1 MVALATPSR
10 TDAVVV
16 ADHCR
21 GDCRVVEEGAGGS
34 RSVTLMT
41 PAEVAGMLRVKL
53 PRIYEAVKTRRL
65 RAVRIGRLLRF
76 RLRDVELFLERY
88 TTGTR

>member
-1 MVALATPSR
+1 MAAVATLSR

-16 ADHCR
+16 PDHSREDR
-21 GDCRVVEEGAGGS
+21 GEVGEGTGG
-34 RSVTLMT
+34 RHTITLMT

-76 RLRDVELFLERY
+76 RLPDVELFLDRY
-88 TTGTR
+88 TPGTW